1 MVNKE
6 IVIETIK
13 KMYDSGI
20 DDSVVEQTL
29 KDIGL
34 AQGEIKAFIAEARSG
49 AAPAEEA
56 PPGRAMN
63 QTVELIKRHI
73 DETHEAQ
80 EAMHST
86 TQAALEE
93 HGARVD
99 AVHERVG
106 AVEERLGAIASGP
119 SNQQLQDS
127 IVALNVKIAG
137 MDQQVRDLKSS
148 VNATKSVMEKVL
160 ETCREILNKL

>member
-34 AQGEIKAFIAEARSG
+34 AQGEIKAFIAEARGG
-49 AAPAEEA
+49 AAPAGEA
-56 PPGRAMN
+56 PLGRVMN
-63 QTVELIKRHI
+63 QTVDLIKRHI

-127 IVALNVKIAG
+127 IVALNVKIAV

-148 VNATKSVMEKVL
+148 ANATKSVMEKVL